1 MRILQIISDGFEGL
15 YQVDNTFTEKQ
26 IKSLYKEFEES
37 DYDDFEEYVNEIYS
51 DKKFERIF
59 VDEIYV

>member
-1 MRILQIISDGFEGL
+1 MRTVQIIADDFEGL
-15 YQVDNTFTEKQ
+15 YQVDNTFTDKQ

-37 DYDDFEEYVNEIYS
+37 DYSDFEEYVNEIYS

-59 VDEIYV
+59 VDEVYV

>member
-37 DYDDFEEYVNEIYS
+37 DYSDFEEYVNETYS
-51 DKKFERIF
+51 DKKFERVF

>member
-1 MRILQIISDGFEGL
+1 MRTVQIIADDFEAL
-15 YQVDNTFTEKQ
+15 FLIDDNLTDEEVKTF
-26 IKSLYKEFEES
+26 YKEFEES

-59 VDEIYV
+59 VDELYV

>member
-15 YQVDNTFTEKQ
+15 YQVDNTFTDKQ

-37 DYDDFEEYVNEIYS
+37 DYSDFEEYVNETYS
-51 DKKFERIF
+51 NKKFERMF

>member
-1 MRILQIISDGFEGL
+1 MRIVQIISDGFEGL
-15 YQVDNTFTEKQ
+15 YQVDNTFTDKQ
-26 IKSLYKEFEES
+26 IKSLHKEFEES

-59 VDEIYV
+59 VDEVYV

>member
-1 MRILQIISDGFEGL
+1 MRTVQIISDGFEGL
-15 YQVDNTFTEKQ
+15 YQVDNTFTDKQ
-26 IKSLYKEFEES
+26 IKSLHKEFEES

>member
-1 MRILQIISDGFEGL
+1 MRTVQIIADDFEGL
-15 YQVDNTFTEKQ
+15 YQVDNTFTDKH
-26 IKSLYKEFEES
+26 INSLHKEFEES

-59 VDEIYV
+59 VDELYV

>member
-15 YQVDNTFTEKQ
+15 YQVDNTFTDKQ
-26 IKSLYKEFEES
+26 IKSLHKEFEES
-37 DYDDFEEYVNEIYS
+37 DYSDFEEYVNEIYS

-59 VDEIYV
+59 VDEVYV